1 MLDLSVKLIAA
12 IKDTRFLLKRGYNR
26 ESCVRF
32 VGDHYLLHK
41 IERLMLYRGV
51 YDDEHAKKHAN
62 KHGAINSIRGKKLA
76 VDGYNVLITIESIL
90 LEKNLIFCD
99 DGFVRDLSAIH
110 GKYEQTELTK
120 RTLKKI
126 VDLTASYAP
135 KEVIFFYDAQ
145 ASMSGK
151 LASLTRIMI
160 KEAELNGDAKAVKQ
174 ADLEVLKFGEVV
186 ASSDAVLI
194 DKAEKVIDF
203 AEEFL
208 KMREL
213 KGIVKLTEI

>member
-1 MLDLSVKLIAA
+1 MNLSEKLVDA

-32 VGDHYLLHK
+32 VGDRYQLNK
-41 IERLMLYRGV
+41 TERLLLYRGV
-51 YDDEHAKKHAN
+51 YDDEHAKSHADKHRATN
-62 KHGAINSIRGKKLA
+62 LIHGKKLA

-90 LEKNLIFCD
+90 LEKDLIFCD
-99 DGFVRDLSAIH
+99 DEFVRDLSAIH
-110 GKYEQTELTK
+110 GKYKQTNLTK
-120 RTLKKI
+120 CVLKKV
-126 VDLTASYAP
+126 VDMITPYTP
-135 KEVIFFYDAQ
+135 KETIFFYDAQ
-145 ASMSGK
+145 ASMSGE
-151 LASLTRIMI
+151 LASLTKTIV
-160 KEAELNGDAKAVKQ
+160 KEAGLNGDAKAVKQ

-208 KMREL
+208 KMREF